1 MDTARTHR
9 LVEQHAMACA
19 GAAKALAEL
28 REARERDGDSPAL
41 RALDHRLRQELDEHR
56 RRMHALVSAG
66 DGPSRG

>member
-1 MDTARTHR
+1 MDPSHTTK
-9 LVEQHAMACA
+9 LIEQHAMACA

-56 RRMHALVSAG
+56 RRMHALMSTA
-66 DGPSRG
+66 DKQSRR